1 MTIWPKVPAPF
12 VRRVLH
18 GHKILGLTLCAI
30 LYLICLT
37 GWVGV
42 YYTEFERWERPD
54 VPEFTTVTPE
64 AIARATADTRAVMLA
79 DTHRGPLDTDLYITV
94 PGEEMPRLSV
104 GYGHEA
110 RAYDASGAYVGPAS
124 HDLTHFLTELHYYM
138 HLPES
143 FGMIVVCLFG
153 IGMMALLIGGAL
165 SHPKMFRDAF
175 AFRVRK
181 QGHLTKADLH
191 NRIGAWTLP
200 FGLIITVTGTLIG
213 LGQLV
218 AMVMGLIFYQ
228 GDVLKAYEPI
238 FGSQAEITAAT
249 GGKPL
254 QSGAMLNAINNLK
267 AAVPDQPITFIA
279 IRMVGTPTEFIE
291 ITTQPAQRLVYG
303 EAWRFDSLGNLKG
316 SYHLSDGPAG
326 RQVAASLYDLH
337 FGSFGGWPVKLIY
350 AILGFGLTVMISAG
364 MDIWLTKSAEKGKPH
379 PLIHRLWTVLI
390 YGSPTMIALTFA
402 IAMGSTGMGFAVP
415 PVPVFWGGMALMTAV
430 TFASHRFSQAPIA
443 EVSRLMRFSL
453 GLSLIAMVGVHQ
465 AINTSASLAALQVNV
480 VLLSLGLGFAGTAL
494 HGWRRLRRTLMLQIG
509 Q

>member
-1 MTIWPKVPAPF
+1 M
-12 VRRVLH
+12 
-18 GHKILGLTLCAI
+18 LGLALCAI
-30 LYLICLT
+30 LYLICLS

-42 YYTEFERWERPD
+42 YYVEFERWERPN

-64 AIARATADTRAVMLA
+64 AIARATADTRPIMLA

-94 PGEEMPRLSV
+94 PTEDMPRLVV

-110 RAYDASGAYVGPAS
+110 RAYDQAGNYVGPAS

-138 HLPES
+138 HLPET

-153 IGMMALLIGGAL
+153 VGMMALLIGGAL

-200 FGLIITVTGTLIG
+200 FGLIITITGTLIG

-218 AMVMGLIFYQ
+218 AMVMGLVFYN
-228 GDVLKAYEPI
+228 GDILKAYEPI

-254 QSGAMLNAINNLK
+254 QDGAMLNAISNLK

-291 ITTQPAQRLVYG
+291 ITTQPAQRLAYG

-379 PLIHRLWTVLI
+379 PLIHRLWTVLV
-390 YGSPTMIALTFA
+390 YGSPTMIALTFV
-402 IAMGSTGMGFAVP
+402 IAMGSAGLGMPIP
-415 PVPVFWGGMALMTAV
+415 PVPVFWGGMALMAAI
-430 TFASHRFSQAPIA
+430 TFASHRFSQASVA
-443 EVSRLMRFSL
+443 DVSRLMRLSL
-453 GLSLIAMVGVHQ
+453 GLSLIAMASVHQ
-465 AINTSASLAALQVNV
+465 AVNNSVSVSALQVNV
-480 VLLSLGLGFAGTAL
+480 VLILLGLGFTATAAYA
-494 HGWRRLRRTLMLQIG
+494 WMKERKSLMLQIG